1 MIEYLKQN
9 PEAAQQSYIEA
20 QKILHTPGMVQSVLN
35 SRTQNAADPAYQ
47 AKLQAMQ
54 SDPDLKHV
62 FDDIKAN
69 GAGAM
74 EKYWNDSELM
84 SKISEKMGSIN
95 LNNNSRDPKKA
106 APSSQ
111 VSLCG
116 VVICTTRTSV
126 KLKLCTA
133 CQPYYYASSSNSFLL
148 PCSLHLHIKHG
159 ITSVVQR
166 VVRQV

>member
-1 MIEYLKQN
+1 MPPGIDPQTAKTVIEYLKQN

-20 QKILHTPGMVQSVLN
+20 QKILHTPGMAQSVLN

-47 AKLQAMQ
+47 AKLEAMQ

-84 SKISEKMGSIN
+84 SKISEKMGGIN
-95 LNNNSRDPKKA
+95 LNTNKDPKKA

-111 VSLCG
+111 VSLWCLTASVHATNLMQVFFEG
-116 VVICTTRTSV
+116 NDALSARLVTT
-126 KLKLCTA
+126 
-133 CQPYYYASSSNSFLL
+133 
-148 PCSLHLHIKHG
+148 CSLGTASIK
-159 ITSVVQR
+159 
-166 VVRQV
+166 